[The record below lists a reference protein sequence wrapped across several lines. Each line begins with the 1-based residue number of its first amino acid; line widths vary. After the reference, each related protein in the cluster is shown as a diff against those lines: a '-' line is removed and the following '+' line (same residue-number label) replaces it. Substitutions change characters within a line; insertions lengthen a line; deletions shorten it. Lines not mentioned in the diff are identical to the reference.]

1 MDKLL
6 ENIKSKYLPNAS
18 TSANAQS
25 ATSQTN
31 NSGGDALLSDI
42 RSRYGVTN
50 NTFVPGT
57 AKSEVVV
64 AEKEKP
70 TVGNRVG
77 NVVSGAG
84 KSYGSSVV
92 SAAGVTSDVLSTSQ
106 KRVDDA
112 RKTEELARYQRN
124 LDNLTADLASAKTDK
139 EREKIEKRIQQT
151 KNYIDQWNSFESGFS
166 KDTEVAAEKLNK
178 TADTLAESA
187 QEDIDEAKE
196 GLGFGGQLA
205 VDLGVAGTQLA
216 GDALVAAM
224 TGGSSLLPMAIRS
237 FGGGAQEA
245 RQEGATLGEQVAY
258 GAGSAALSAAAEKL
272 FSVAKPMAKLFGKGF
287 ADDFVKKLSGR
298 LAETAAGRA
307 VLSAISEGAEE
318 AIEAVLNPV
327 LKRVTYD
334 EDAKITVDTL
344 AEAGYNALIGA
355 GLGGILG
362 TAGEVNLPNRA
373 SSNSSQTEAAN
384 AGNATAESTTDES
397 GAEAIVAPD
406 TAKPYVGE
414 MPRNAEPPLV
424 KSPSLTAKAY
434 LKNGETIDSAYGNKF
449 RSKSATNAEKRLG
462 IEPGGAAYV
471 VASNVTK
478 NGEIYYAK
486 VTRPAIRKMLYT
498 EKDQRLPV
506 ERLVLVDN
514 LEQIFDSSVWAYSEG
529 DRKWRDQ
536 TDGFDT
542 LRASFY
548 VDGEPYYA
556 DIKVKVVR
564 DGKLSD
570 SENVVYFLEPESI
583 KTIKKVDTTTPTL
596 KRLAPKIFFGAN
608 VPTIKSV
615 AQPAADVNSATDA
628 TNTVG
633 AAQRGFDPFTAL
645 QNKYGTLPSG
655 ENPVRSDDVLVSTNG
670 TDRVSQSVV
679 TEKGARVTP
688 DEFVPLIEN
697 ETVKGGFS
705 FIPITNDATVQK
717 AVAEIEN
724 SGWDS
729 ALREWT
735 AKVRKGITSADVEA
749 MGALLY
755 NNAVNS
761 GDFRLALDILA
772 DYNVSGRNAARA
784 LQARRIL
791 KTLTPQSRLYM
802 IERSIQ
808 RMVDDMK
815 LDNPIT
821 IPDDMVDAYINAADE
836 SARDAAI
843 DDIQQYVADNI
854 PATKMDKWKALRYTN
869 MLGNFKTQVRNVVG
883 NIAMAAITDAKNA
896 VAAGIERLAGGKV
909 DRAHSVGFGKEL
921 VDAARAD
928 FAENRD
934 YIVDEYKY
942 DDNAS
947 ADAFVR
953 GVMDKRTIFKWK
965 PLEGYRALTNY
976 AMNNANFGDEAFA
989 RRTYSRALASYL
1001 HANGVTAEMFNDPS
1015 WRAENQQFID
1025 KARAS
1030 AKKTSQEATFRDH
1043 NTLSDWVSKIGRRA
1057 DTPALGKAVAEGVLP
1072 FRRTPANILVRAA
1085 EYSPLGIVKNAV
1097 DIAKAKSGGDVSGAD
1112 IIDGIAKTLT
1122 GSGIFVLGMLLRNCG
1137 LLRGSAD
1144 DDEKQQNFDE
1154 LVGHQD
1160 YALELP
1166 DGTSVTIDWLTP
1178 ASMPLFMGAEL
1189 MDLIHDGG
1197 FELKDLEQSLLSI
1210 AEPMLEMSMLQ
1221 GINDTLGNLQY
1232 TEGNNLGQLVGAA
1245 ALSYLTQGLSNSLV
1259 GQITR
1264 SAKEE
1269 STMTYVDKES
1279 AIPAWMQKSLGTM
1292 ARKTPGWDYN
1302 QIPYID
1308 AWGRTEEQGDFMTR
1322 LANNLFNPAFVSKVE
1337 TDGVDTELQRLY
1349 DNLGDDAGG
1358 IFPTRA
1364 DKSFS
1369 VDGETY
1375 NLSADEYVTYATAK
1389 GQYSRKYV
1397 ESAINSA
1404 EYKSMSDG
1412 DKAKLIGNLYKYANY
1427 KAKRESVP
1435 SYDNTDFH
1443 KAANAEKAGI
1453 SPAQFYSIKE
1463 KADTNGNGVT
1473 KGELDIFFA
1482 EDSTL
1487 SKNKEDELK
1496 DILFPKK

>member
-1 MDKLL
+1 MKIVRVSDGTVMGSVESKPTNTNWDEATQTYYGNGVKIKKIETPTKQ
-6 ENIKSKYLPNAS
+6 ENA
-18 TSANAQS
+18 
-25 ATSQTN
+25 ATTPVVNQT
-31 NSGGDALLSDI
+31 A
-42 RSRYGVTN
+42 GVTQATPEN
-50 NTFVPGT
+50 DDKTTLGERLKNIFT
-57 AKSEVVV
+57 
-64 AEKEKP
+64 
-70 TVGNRVG
+70 
-77 NVVSGAG
+77 GAG
-84 KSYGSSVV
+84 KSYGSSAV
-92 SAAGVTSDVLSTSQ
+92 SAAGVTSDVISTAQ
-106 KRVDDA
+106 KRADEV
-112 RKTEELARYQRN
+112 RKAEEIARYQRN
-124 LDNLTADLASAKTDK
+124 LDNLTADLAVAKTDK
-139 EREKIEKRIQQT
+139 EREKIEKKIQQT

-166 KDTEVAAEKLNK
+166 KDTEVAAEKLNEA
-178 TADTLAESA
+178 ADTLSASA
-187 QEDIDEAKE
+187 QEDINEAKDD
-196 GLGFGGQLA
+196 LGFGGQLA

-237 FGGGAQEA
+237 FGSSAQEA
-245 RQEGATLGEQVAY
+245 RQEGATLGKQVVY
-258 GAGSAALSAAAEKL
+258 GAASAALSAGIEKL
-272 FSVAKPMAKLFGKGF
+272 SNFAKPLSKMFGKGV
-287 ADDFVKKLSGR
+287 ADDFITKLSGK
-298 LAETAAGRA
+298 LGETVAGRTA
-307 VLSAISEGAEE
+307 LSAIGEGGEE
-318 AIEAVLNPV
+318 FLEGILSPV
-327 LKRVTYD
+327 LQRIYD

-362 TAGEVNLPNRA
+362 AAGEVKLPNRA
-373 SSNSSQTEAAN
+373 SSNSLQTEAAN
-384 AGNATAESTTDES
+384 AGNATAESTTDEN
-397 GAEAIVAPD
+397 GAEAIVEPAAEQSSDALETVLLDSVSP
-406 TAKPYVGE
+406 TARQINE
-414 MPRNAEPPLV
+414 I
-424 KSPSLTAKAY
+424 AKDPAQ
-434 LKNGETIDSAYGNKF
+434 LE
-449 RSKSATNAEKRLG
+449 RLG
-462 IEPGGAAYV
+462 IDPNGKTASQLRAEVREALEQRATDP
-471 VASNVTK
+471 VAETSAPVQQNVEQT
-478 NGEIYYAK
+478 I
-486 VTRPAIRKMLYT
+486 TRPSVN
-498 EKDQRLPV
+498 V
-506 ERLVLVDN
+506 E
-514 LEQIFDSSVWAYSEG
+514 
-529 DRKWRDQ
+529 
-536 TDGFDT
+536 
-542 LRASFY
+542 
-548 VDGEPYYA
+548 A
-556 DIKVKVVR
+556 D
-564 DGKLSD
+564 
-570 SENVVYFLEPESI
+570 
-583 KTIKKVDTTTPTL
+583 
-596 KRLAPKIFFGAN
+596 AN
-608 VPTIKSV
+608 
-615 AQPAADVNSATDA
+615 
-628 TNTVG
+628 NTVG
-633 AAQRGFDPFTAL
+633 AAQQGFDPFTAL
-645 QNKYGTLPSG
+645 QNQYGTLPEG
-655 ENPVRSDDVLVSTNG
+655 ENPVRPDDVPVSTNG

-679 TEKGARVTP
+679 TGKGAEVTP
-688 DEFVPLIEN
+688 DEFVPLLEN
-697 ETVKGGFS
+697 ETIKGGFS
-705 FIPITNDATVQK
+705 FIPITNDATVQ
-717 AVAEIEN
+717 AVTADITEK
-724 SGWDS
+724 GWDS
-729 ALREWT
+729 ALRDWT
-735 AKVRKGITSADVEA
+735 ADVRKGVANEKVTA
-749 MGALLY
+749 MGAMLY
-755 NNAVNS
+755 NHAVNS
-761 GDFRLALDILA
+761 GDFRLALDIFT
-772 DYNVSGRNAARA
+772 DYQSIVRSSARG
-784 LQARRIL
+784 LQAARIL

-808 RMVDDMK
+808 RMVDDLR
-815 LDNPIT
+815 LDNPIE
-821 IPDDMVDAYINAADE
+821 IPDGMVDAYLDAADE

-843 DDIQQYVADNI
+843 DEIQQYVADNI

-883 NIAMAAITDAKNA
+883 NIAMSAITDAKNA

-947 ADAFVR
+947 ADAFAR

-965 PLEGYRALTNY
+965 PLEGYRTLTNY
-976 AMNNANFGDEAFA
+976 AMNNAKFGDEAFA

-1001 HANGVTAEMFNDPS
+1001 HANGVTAEMFNDSS

-1085 EYSPLGIVKNAV
+1085 EYSPLGIVKNAI

-1122 GSGIFVLGMLLRNCG
+1122 GSGIFALGMLLRNAG

-1197 FELKDLEQSLLSI
+1197 FGLKDLEQSLLSI

-1232 TEGNNLGQLVGAA
+1232 TEGNNIGQLVGAA

-1279 AIPAWMQKSLGTM
+1279 AVPAWMQKSLGTM

-1308 AWGRTEEQGDFMTR
+1308 AWGRTEEQGDFMAR

-1369 VDGETY
+1369 VNGETY

-1404 EYKSMSDG
+1404 AYKSMSDG
-1412 DKAKLIGNLYKYANY
+1412 EKAKLIGNLYKYANY

-1487 SKNKEDELK
+1487 SEKKEDKLK
-1496 DILFPKK
+1496 AILFPKK